1 MRDYD
6 YEGENEDNWLYIGD
20 GKVISANIDDKLT
33 LLLKFVT
40 RLIDYVK
47 FSWQKVKYCRR
58 DIWEV
63 MEKCVA

>member
-47 FSWQKVKYCRR
+47 FS
-58 DIWEV
+58 
-63 MEKCVA
+63 